1 MSKGKKSKKGKVRL
15 TSEQITEQI
24 IARIITGKVCY

>member
-1 MSKGKKSKKGKVRL
+1 MSKHKKSKKQYL
-15 TSEQITEQI
+15 TSEEITKQI